1 MEYLSREDRLKLKYP
16 DYWDRDPSVWGDI
29 NDWDSYWVMQP
40 QLVAVNRCNSHSS
53 LSEELINLKNIF
65 DTMSPA
71 YKKKDDI
78 QNVKIWENADQLV
91 SLKID
96 SNIIDLKLEID
107 KAKGFKVAQ
116 RGLQEYSDAEFN
128 IMRNGMFSSSYLPL
142 QITENNKIQ
151 ATSVSWVPESQNYH
165 EVQKRSNCNE
175 LLDDN
180 NDIIT
185 NGMDN
190 CLQKAVESMVGKV
203 ESDRLKVDDVD
214 LEEAFEKYRDEC
226 ENEFDLCNSDIM
238 DLRPTSRLAKI
249 IPEATWEKFILDT
262 YPNHKISEKWENSI
276 RDFFKPKD
284 TLTEWEKAWR
294 GIFNTR
300 KNIEDLVIKDILHN
314 ILSPY
319 IEAFKAPFNILKSGD
334 LEEKQ
339 YNSQFINPILKNTL
353 KAICDLDWRILEVPI
368 RSSKYRRNFNI
379 NPFIDKILSAKR
391 ADGLAR
397 LWQSQEEIFVY
408 EQTGSPDVD
417 DITDF
422 YVHDYR
428 LVRTMRDVLNQRIIL
443 RLNNGI
449 KDYNNLASFGAFG
462 HRDEVSLFWCTIHPK
477 SYCLRE
483 YASFHIPTTWQD
495 LPVLSEAIISCLKF
509 FSFMKDNIKKIESRT
524 EQKMKLLS
532 KRKVHTVIPNPP
544 TPDRTKKQNNQSKKQ
559 KK

>member
-1 MEYLSREDRLKLKYP
+1 TISFDMEHLSREDRLKLKYP

-40 QLVAVNRCNSHSS
+40 QLVAVNKCNSHSS

-71 YKKKDDI
+71 YKKVCDLQKGLKESNYIQKDDI

-107 KAKGFKVAQ
+107 KA
-116 RGLQEYSDAEFN
+116 RLQEYSDAEFN
-128 IMRNGMFSSSYLPL
+128 IMQN
-142 QITENNKIQ
+142 ENNNIQ

-214 LEEAFEKYRDEC
+214 LEETFEKYRDEC
-226 ENEFDLCNSDIM
+226 ANEFDDIM

-249 IPEATWEKFILDT
+249 IPE
-262 YPNHKISEKWENSI
+262 
-276 RDFFKPKD
+276 PKD
-284 TLTEWEKAWR
+284 TLTEWEKAWC

-300 KNIEDLVIKDILHN
+300 KNIEDLVIKDTLHN

-368 RSSKYRRNFNI
+368 SSSKYRRNFNI

-422 YVHDYR
+422 YIHDYR

-462 HRDEVSLFWCTIHPK
+462 HRDE
-477 SYCLRE
+477 
-483 YASFHIPTTWQD
+483 
-495 LPVLSEAIISCLKF
+495 
-509 FSFMKDNIKKIESRT
+509 SFMKDNIKKVESRT
-524 EQKMKLLS
+524 EQKMILLS